1 MICGK
6 EASDLYLSYYDS
18 DGNMQDLPM
27 AGGTVAKTELEAVC
41 DALCAISTERA
52 APLWMPPLKPNLQ
65 QEELPAKETALTLGL
80 LDDLAHQQQIPF
92 SMSVWDGRNL
102 AVCGMVGSGKSM
114 FVETLI
120 QSCLVKSENILYLF
134 DFDKPLFINM
144 RSTSRLPLYFK
155 ERMQREFKAFSA
167 L

>member
-1 MICGK
+1 MDEQIWSNARFRLCLKVADRNDSMDMLKKDSAVHLQHPGQLFLQVGHDEVFVQGQSAWTQAPYDPCGK

-65 QEELPAKETALTLGL
+65 Q
-80 LDDLAHQQQIPF
+80 
-92 SMSVWDGRNL
+92 
-102 AVCGMVGSGKSM
+102 
-114 FVETLI
+114 
-120 QSCLVKSENILYLF
+120 
-134 DFDKPLFINM
+134 
-144 RSTSRLPLYFK
+144 
-155 ERMQREFKAFSA
+155 
-167 L
+167 